1 MALWGSK
8 DQANNAPKYAIEA
21 GSTATGVD
29 LFGTKVVGLDDGE
42 VASSPR
48 ANHTGWTR
56 VQYGTGPV
64 SDITID
70 TAGSGYSNGEV
81 VRVSG
86 GTVNAVATVTTN
98 ASGGITALDITES
111 GSGFT
116 NASSTTTTVRVTAN
130 GAASAGAN
138 AAFTVSLGGR
148 AGRVQTETLV
158 ALSGMTS
165 NNSTLAG

>member
-1 MALWGSK
+1 MALWGSR

-21 GSTATGVD
+21 GSTATGAD

-42 VASSPR
+42 VQSSSR

-64 SDITID
+64 ANIAITA
-70 TAGSGYSNGEV
+70 AGSGYSNTDV

-86 GTVNAVATVTTN
+86 GTTNAIATVGTN
-98 ASGGITALDITES
+98 GSGGITSLTFTEK
-111 GSGFT
+111 GAGFT
-116 NASSTTTTVRVTAN
+116 NVASTTTAVRVSPT
-130 GAASAGAN
+130 GAASAGTGAT
-138 AAFTVSLGGR
+138 FTVTLGGR
-148 AGRVQTETLV
+148 AGRIQTETLV
-158 ALSGMTS
+158 ALSGMAA